1 MKSRGFFAYT
11 HSLLYKELIFSW
23 LSVMYFF
30 IARLV
35 LSIIFSVDIGRERY
49 DACLEVQKRG
59 NHFLEVNLSL
69 LESGDDKLCIF
80 NWMPV

>member
-1 MKSRGFFAYT
+1 MLKKVRDSKFKVSSFFAYT
-11 HSLLYKELIFSW
+11 RSFKELIFSW

-59 NHFLEVNLSL
+59 NHFLKVNLS
-69 LESGDDKLCIF
+69 
-80 NWMPV
+80 